1 MSHRVWSG
9 SKQNR
14 SQRIIKRLLPHESSG
29 KVEFLLPLRVGEE
42 VSLSGSLEV
51 RVLRGCA
58 EIWGASL
65 LPSKR
70 FRRLVV
76 PPWCS
81 TPRLRALRG
90 KSLGSDAAAEVQDV
104 QDFLAVHRWPV
115 VLCLRLCRDVDTVGT
130 VGTVMGTGDAEDSEM
145 VLRHLKHLRA
155 ALMTPSDHP
164 RLTAHRAWPS
174 ILRHFLV
181 ESVHC
186 CSEKPPVLLVM
197 GPKGV
202 GKSTCCRY
210 FVNSLLSECPEVYF
224 LETDLGQPE
233 LGPPGVVTL
242 HRITQPLLQVP
253 HAEQH
258 HHQRLAAFFAG
269 AVTPSTHP
277 ELFVAS
283 VAAAFKAY
291 KEAQMGVVRPA
302 PLMVNSHGW
311 TTGLGLELVQQIV
324 AISGAQL
331 VLRLHPSEVR
341 RKRRMDSGTPE
352 TPEKSEAVTPDLQ
365 PKPRRTSLARCGPL
379 ARALGRSTQG
389 STKPTSDCE
398 GLVLVDVESA
408 AARSST
414 AAPTSAQLRWLRV
427 AGHFQPDLDPCM
439 PPHAVAM
446 QTFFSAVP
454 RWRLTMKGLRFGLIA
469 GHLLHSEV
477 EAALTGTVVALC
489 AHPGNPA
496 NPAPSELQEV
506 RSPEDLGL
514 LEPHA
519 VAIEFVAY
527 AFVHSFDFSV
537 GQLVVYSCLPE
548 SALGSVNLV
557 LRGEIAWEPNSTRNL
572 RLGDGSP
579 SPMQPYA
586 APWFLEGMG
595 VGSRVVSKRGN
606 IRRRKLQTL

>member
-1 MSHRVWSG
+1 MSHKVWSG
-9 SKQNR
+9 SKQSR
-14 SQRIIKRLLPHESSG
+14 SQRIIKRLLPHESSCG
-29 KVEFLLPLRVGEE
+29 VEFLLPLRVGEE
-42 VSLSGSLEV
+42 VSLSGTLEV

-81 TPRLRALRG
+81 TPRIRAVRG
-90 KSLGSDAAAEVQDV
+90 KSLGSRQVDASAEAQDV
-104 QDFLAVHRWPV
+104 QDFLAGHRWPV
-115 VLCLRLCRDVDTVGT
+115 VLCLKLCRESRDTLN
-130 VGTVMGTGDAEDSEM
+130 AELAAPRM
-145 VLRHLKHLRA
+145 RAVL
-155 ALMTPSDHP
+155 TSPSDHP
-164 RLTAHRAWPS
+164 RLTAHRTWPS
-174 ILRHFLV
+174 ILQHFLV
-181 ESVHC
+181 ECVHC
-186 CSEKPPVLLVM
+186 YSEKPPVLLVM

-283 VAAAFKAY
+283 VAAAFNSY
-291 KEAQMGVVRPA
+291 IEAQQGVVRPA

-311 TTGLGLELVQQIV
+311 TTGLGLELVQQVV
-324 AISGAQL
+324 AISRAQL
-331 VLRLHPSEVR
+331 VLRLKPSEPR
-341 RKRRMDSGTPE
+341 LKRPAEDPA
-352 TPEKSEAVTPDLQ
+352 EAEVCKGPDE

-379 ARALGRSTQG
+379 ARAFGRFQ
-389 STKPTSDCE
+389 KPSASDDA
-398 GLVLVDVESA
+398 LVLVDVESA
-408 AARSST
+408 AKGAGASPT
-414 AAPTSAQLRWLRV
+414 AAQLRWLRI
-427 AGHFQPDLDPCM
+427 AGHFQPNLDPCLA
-439 PPHAVAM
+439 PHAVAP
-446 QTFFSAVP
+446 QTFFSMVP
-454 RWRLTMKGLRFGLIA
+454 RWRLQMKGLRFGLIA

-489 AHPGNPA
+489 SQPQ
-496 NPAPSELQEV
+496 SEESQEVEV
-506 RSPEDLGL
+506 RSSEDLSL
-514 LEPHA
+514 LEPHEA
-519 VAIEFVAY
+519 PIEFVAY
-527 AFVHSFDFSV
+527 AFVHSFDFRV
-537 GQLVVYSCLPE
+537 GQIVVHSCLLE
-548 SALGSVNLV
+548 SAVGSVNLV
-557 LRGEIAWEPNSTRNL
+557 LRGEIAWEANSTRNL

-595 VGSRVVSKRGN
+595 VGSRVVSTRGN
-606 IRRRKLQTL
+606 IRRRKLRTL

>member
-1 MSHRVWSG
+1 MSHKVWSG

-14 SQRIIKRLLPHESSG
+14 SQRIIKRLLPHESG
-29 KVEFLLPLRVGEE
+29 GQREFLLPLRVGEE
-42 VSLSGSLEV
+42 LSLSGILEV

-58 EIWGASL
+58 EVWGATL
-65 LPSKR
+65 LPSTQSQR
-70 FRRLVV
+70 IVV

-90 KSLGSDAAAEVQDV
+90 KSLGFRQVDAAAEASDV
-104 QDFLAVHRWPV
+104 QEFLKVHRWPV
-115 VLCLRLCRDVDTVGT
+115 VLCLRLCGALQTLRVGAERDADLLE
-130 VGTVMGTGDAEDSEM
+130 AQ
-145 VLRHLKHLRA
+145 LKHLRA
-155 ALMTPSDHP
+155 ALTSPSDHP

-174 ILRHFLV
+174 ILQHFLV
-181 ESVHC
+181 EAVHC
-186 CSEKPPVLLVM
+186 SSEKPPVLLVM

-210 FVNSLLSECPEVYF
+210 FVNSLLSECPEVFF

-291 KEAQMGVVRPA
+291 SEAQSGVVRPA

-311 TTGLGLELVQQIV
+311 TTGLGLELVQQVV

-331 VLRLHPSEVR
+331 VLRLHSEP
-341 RKRRMDSGTPE
+341 RKKRSQSESLGN
-352 TPEKSEAVTPDLQ
+352 EAVPEEPT
-365 PKPRRTSLARCGPL
+365 KPRRSSLARCGPL
-379 ARALGRSTQG
+379 ARAFGRHRQSQSQG
-389 STKPTSDCE
+389 YGQSRFDE
-398 GLVLVDVESA
+398 ALVLVDVESVA
-408 AARSST
+408 ALRA
-414 AAPTSAQLRWLRV
+414 TSLAFTPAQLRWLRI
-427 AGHFQPDLDPCM
+427 AGHFQPHLDPCL
-439 PPHAVAM
+439 PPHAVAI
-446 QTFFSAVP
+446 QTFFSSVP
-454 RWRLTMKGLRFGLIA
+454 RWRLAMKGLRFGLIA

-489 AHPGNPA
+489 AMPQADEDLGDVHT
-496 NPAPSELQEV
+496 
-506 RSPEDLGL
+506 PEDLGL
-514 LEPHA
+514 LEPHETP
-519 VAIEFVAY
+519 IEFVSYAY
-527 AFVHSFDFSV
+527 VHSFDFRV
-537 GQLVVYSCLPE
+537 GQIIVYSCLPE
-548 SALGSVNLV
+548 LALARVNLI

-572 RLGDGSP
+572 RLGDGRP
-579 SPMQPYA
+579 SPMQPYS

-595 VGSRVVSKRGN
+595 VGTRVVSARGN
-606 IRRRKLQTL
+606 IRRRKLRTL